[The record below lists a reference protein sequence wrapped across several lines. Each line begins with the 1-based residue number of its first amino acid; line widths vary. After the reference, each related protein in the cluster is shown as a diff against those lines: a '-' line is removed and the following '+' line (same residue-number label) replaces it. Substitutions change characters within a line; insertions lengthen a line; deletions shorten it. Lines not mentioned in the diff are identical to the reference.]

1 MTGEVMEAKICG
13 NPACDFLHALLF
25 LKYLKILSVY
35 FLWFSKS
42 DVSSAEVKAVTSK
55 NSLLNDNRFYLQ

>member
-42 DVSSAEVKAVTSK
+42 H
-55 NSLLNDNRFYLQ
+55 RC